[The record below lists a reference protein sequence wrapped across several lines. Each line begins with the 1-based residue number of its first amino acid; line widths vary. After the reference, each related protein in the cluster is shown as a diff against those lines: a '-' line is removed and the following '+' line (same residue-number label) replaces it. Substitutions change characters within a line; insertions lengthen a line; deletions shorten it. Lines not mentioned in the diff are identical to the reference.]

1 MTITRVGYLVSGL
14 LAAVALH
21 AAEIQLVAATQDKA
35 TVIIDGA
42 RPKTLHVGQKTAD
55 GVTLVRATATG
66 ADFQTADGRR
76 RHIEIGAS
84 GRLST
89 GAGNAASTSNS
100 KGARE
105 TLQADSRGHFF
116 ATVHINGIPVRGMID
131 TGATGVVISGRQAR
145 SLGLA
150 YRQGQRSQ
158 AATAAGIT
166 DIYKLP
172 LNEVRLG
179 DIVLYGV
186 QAAVIEGDFPQEALF
201 GNTLLNQLNM
211 DRQGDQLILS
221 KRF

>member
-1 MTITRVGYLVSGL
+1 MKTSWQTWMMAGVL
-14 LAAVALH
+14 LATAAQ

-35 TVIIDGA
+35 TVIIDGG
-42 RPKTLHVGQKTAD
+42 RPKTLRVGQQTAERI
-55 GVTLVRATATG
+55 TLVKATASG
-66 ADFQTADGRR
+66 ADFQTPDGKR
-76 RHIEIGAS
+76 RHIDIGGI

-89 GAGNAASTSNS
+89 APAEVAGSRHSA
-100 KGARE
+100 GRE
-105 TLQADSRGHFF
+105 ILQADSRGHFF
-116 ATVHINGIPVRGMID
+116 TTVSINGIAVRGMID
-131 TGATGVVISGRQAR
+131 TGATGLVISGRQAR
-145 SLGLA
+145 SLGLD
-150 YRQGQRSQ
+150 YRRGQRSQ

-166 DIYKLP
+166 DIYKLV

-179 DIVLYGV
+179 AIVLYGV